1 MINSNLQYFKCQA
14 DCTRLLAK
22 IRRLEDV
29 AFASGDVEVS
39 AEFKMFR
46 AAVYKLKALSKN

>member
-46 AAVYKLKALSKN
+46 AAVYKLKSLSKS